1 LFYFSLSSNL
11 ADITRQNF
19 VVAVDDPLDAVA
31 VHFGGGMWGLIAA
44 SLFDNN
50 GLVFG
55 ATYESALASSLCI
68 LAHSFTEILFE
79 FVGICRNAQ

>member
-1 LFYFSLSSNL
+1 MQI
-11 ADITRQNF
+11 ITRQNF

-31 VHFGGGMWGLIAA
+31 VHFGGGLWGLIAA

-55 ATYESALASSLCI
+55 ATYNSGMASSLYI
-68 LAHSFTEILFE
+68 LAHFFIKILF
-79 FVGICRNAQ
+79 